1 MVDDVKPEVSEIS
14 LKTLTDK
21 ANKMVELEQLVEE
34 KQASLKSTQKELK
47 TLSEE
52 DIPALLSE
60 VGLSEITLTNGKKI
74 STSAYYY
81 GRITEHNQQEAFE
94 WLQDNGHGDI
104 IKNVVS
110 VSFGRDEDVNA
121 EKLLSNL
128 QDNGYTTNGKK
139 WVEPMTLKAF
149 IREQVESGN
158 DLPLET
164 FNVYVGQ
171 KTRMINK

>member
-1 MVDDVKPEVSEIS
+1 MFDDVKPEVSEIS

-94 WLQDNGHGDI
+94 WLQNNGHGDI

-149 IREQVESGN
+149 IREQVEGGN

-171 KTRMINK
+171 KTRIINK

>member
-1 MVDDVKPEVSEIS
+1 MFEDVNVEVSEVS

-21 ANKMVELEQLVEE
+21 ANEIAKLEEEVEE
-34 KQASLKSTQKELK
+34 KQASLKRSQKELK
-47 TLSEE
+47 VLSEE
-52 DIPALLSE
+52 EIPALLSE

-74 STSAYYY
+74 STNAYYY
-81 GRITEHNQQEAFE
+81 GRITEHNQQEAFT

-104 IKNVVS
+104 IKNVIS

-128 QDNGYTTNGKK
+128 QDNGYSTNGKK

-171 KTRMINK
+171 KTRIIK

>member
-1 MVDDVKPEVSEIS
+1 MFDEVKPEVSEIS

-171 KTRMINK
+171 KTRINKK

>member
-1 MVDDVKPEVSEIS
+1 MFDDVKPEVSEIS

-158 DLPLET
+158 DLPLEP
-164 FNVYVGQ
+164 FNVYIGQ
-171 KTRMINK
+171 KTRIINK

>member
-1 MVDDVKPEVSEIS
+1 MFEDVNVEVSEVS

-21 ANKMVELEQLVEE
+21 ANEMVKLEEEVEE
-34 KQASLKSTQKELK
+34 KQASLKRSQKELK
-47 TLSEE
+47 VLSEE
-52 DIPALLSE
+52 EIPALLSE

-74 STSAYYY
+74 STTAYYY
-81 GRITEHNQQEAFE
+81 GRITEHNQQEAFT

-104 IKNVVS
+104 IKNVIS

-128 QDNGYTTNGKK
+128 QDNGYSTNGKK

-171 KTRMINK
+171 KTRIIK

>member
-1 MVDDVKPEVSEIS
+1 MFDDVKPEVSEVS

-21 ANKMVELEQLVEE
+21 ANDMVRLEELVEE
-34 KQASLKSTQKELK
+34 KQASLKLTQKELK
-47 TLSEE
+47 VLSEE
-52 DIPALLSE
+52 EIPALLSE

-74 STSAYYY
+74 STKAFYY
-81 GRITEHNQQEAFE
+81 GRITEHNQAEAYQ

-164 FNVYVGQ
+164 FNVYIGQ
-171 KTRMINK
+171 KTRIIK

>member
-1 MVDDVKPEVSEIS
+1 MFEDVNVEVSEVS

-21 ANKMVELEQLVEE
+21 ANEMVKLEEEVEE
-34 KQASLKSTQKELK
+34 KQASLKRSQKELK
-47 TLSEE
+47 VLSEE
-52 DIPALLSE
+52 EIPALLSE

-74 STSAYYY
+74 STNAYYY
-81 GRITEHNQQEAFE
+81 GRITEHNQQEAFT

-104 IKNVVS
+104 IKNVIS

-128 QDNGYTTNGKK
+128 QDNGYSTNGKK

-171 KTRMINK
+171 KTRIIKK

>member
-1 MVDDVKPEVSEIS
+1 MFEDVKTEVSEVS

-21 ANKMVELEQLVEE
+21 ANKMVELEELVEE
-34 KQASLKSTQKELK
+34 KQASLKATQKELK
-47 TLSEE
+47 VLSEE

-60 VGLSEITLTNGKKI
+60 VGLSEITLTNGQKI
-74 STSAYYY
+74 STNAYYY

-104 IKNVVS
+104 IKNVIS

-128 QDNGYTTNGKK
+128 QDNGYSTNGKK

-171 KTRMINK
+171 KNKDN

>member
-1 MVDDVKPEVSEIS
+1 MFDDVKPEVSEIS

-171 KTRMINK
+171 KTRIINK

>member
-1 MVDDVKPEVSEIS
+1 MFDDVKPEVSEIS

-52 DIPALLSE
+52 EIPALLSE

-81 GRITEHNQQEAFE
+81 GSITEHNQQEAFE

-149 IREQVESGN
+149 IREQVEGGN

-171 KTRMINK
+171 KTRIINK

>member
-1 MVDDVKPEVSEIS
+1 MFDEVKPEVSEIS

-94 WLQDNGHGDI
+94 WLQNNGHGDI

-171 KTRMINK
+171 KTRIIKK

>member
-1 MVDDVKPEVSEIS
+1 MFDDVKKEVSEVS

-21 ANKMVELEQLVEE
+21 ATKMVELEELVEE
-34 KQASLKSTQKELK
+34 KQASLKATQKELK
-47 TLSEE
+47 VLSEE

-60 VGLSEITLTNGKKI
+60 VGLSEITLTNGQKI
-74 STSAYYY
+74 STNSYYY

-149 IREQVESGN
+149 IREQVEGGN

-171 KTRMINK
+171 KTRIINK

>member
-1 MVDDVKPEVSEIS
+1 MFDDVKPEVSEIS

-94 WLQDNGHGDI
+94 WLQNNGHGDI

-171 KTRMINK
+171 KTRIINK

>member
-1 MVDDVKPEVSEIS
+1 MFEDVKTEVSEVS

-21 ANKMVELEQLVEE
+21 ANKMVELEELVEE
-34 KQASLKSTQKELK
+34 KQASLKATQKELK
-47 TLSEE
+47 VLSEE

-60 VGLSEITLTNGKKI
+60 VGLSEITLTNGQKI
-74 STSAYYY
+74 STNAYYY

-104 IKNVVS
+104 IKNVIS

-128 QDNGYTTNGKK
+128 QDNGYSTNGKK

-164 FNVYVGQ
+164 FNVYIGQ
-171 KTRMINK
+171 KTRIIK

>member
-1 MVDDVKPEVSEIS
+1 MFDEVKPEVSEIS

-52 DIPALLSE
+52 EIPALLSE

-149 IREQVESGN
+149 IREQVEGGN

-171 KTRMINK
+171 KTRIINK

>member
-1 MVDDVKPEVSEIS
+1 MFDDVKKEVSEVS

-21 ANKMVELEQLVEE
+21 ANKMVELEELVEE
-34 KQASLKSTQKELK
+34 KQASLKATQKELK
-47 TLSEE
+47 VLSEE

-60 VGLSEITLTNGKKI
+60 VGLSEITLTNGQKI
-74 STSAYYY
+74 STNSYYY

-164 FNVYVGQ
+164 FNVYIGQ
-171 KTRMINK
+171 KTRIIK

>member
-1 MVDDVKPEVSEIS
+1 MFDDVKPEVSEIS

-149 IREQVESGN
+149 IREQVEGGN

-171 KTRMINK
+171 KTRIIKK

>member
-1 MVDDVKPEVSEIS
+1 MFDDVKPEVSEIS

-52 DIPALLSE
+52 EIPALLSE

-171 KTRMINK
+171 KTRIINK

>member
-1 MVDDVKPEVSEIS
+1 MFEDVKTEVSEVS

-21 ANKMVELEQLVEE
+21 ANKMVELEELVEE
-34 KQASLKSTQKELK
+34 KQASLKATQKELK
-47 TLSEE
+47 VLSEE

-60 VGLSEITLTNGKKI
+60 VGLSEITLTNGQKI
-74 STSAYYY
+74 STNAYYY

-104 IKNVVS
+104 IKNVIS

-128 QDNGYTTNGKK
+128 QDNGYSTNGKK

-171 KTRMINK
+171 KTRIIK

>member
-1 MVDDVKPEVSEIS
+1 MFEDVNVEVSEVS

-21 ANKMVELEQLVEE
+21 ANEMVKLEEEVEE
-34 KQASLKSTQKELK
+34 KQASLKRSQKELK
-47 TLSEE
+47 VLSEE
-52 DIPALLSE
+52 EIPALLSE

-74 STSAYYY
+74 STNAYYY
-81 GRITEHNQQEAFE
+81 GRITEHNQQEAFT

-104 IKNVVS
+104 IKNVIS

-121 EKLLSNL
+121 EKLLSDL
-128 QDNGYTTNGKK
+128 QDNGYSTNGKK

-171 KTRMINK
+171 KTRIIK

>member
-1 MVDDVKPEVSEIS
+1 M
-14 LKTLTDK
+14 
-21 ANKMVELEQLVEE
+21 AELEELIEE
-34 KQASLKSTQKELK
+34 KQASLKATQKELK

-52 DIPALLSE
+52 EIPALLSE
-60 VGLSEITLTNGKKI
+60 VGLSEITLTNGQKI
-74 STSAYYY
+74 STQAYYY

-121 EKLLSNL
+121 EKLLSDL
-128 QDNGYTTNGKK
+128 QDDGYSTSGKK

-171 KTRMINK
+171 KTRIIKK

>member
-1 MVDDVKPEVSEIS
+1 MFDDVKPEVSEIS

-149 IREQVESGN
+149 IREQGESGN

-164 FNVYVGQ
+164 FIV
-171 KTRMINK
+171 

>member
-1 MVDDVKPEVSEIS
+1 MFDDVKPEVSEIS

-94 WLQDNGHGDI
+94 WLQNNGHGDI

-164 FNVYVGQ
+164 FNVYEGQ
-171 KTRMINK
+171 KTRIINK

>member
-1 MVDDVKPEVSEIS
+1 MFDDVKPEVSEIS

-149 IREQVESGN
+149 IREQVEGGN

-171 KTRMINK
+171 KTRIINK

>member
-1 MVDDVKPEVSEIS
+1 MFDEVKPEVSEIS

-171 KTRMINK
+171 KTRIINK

>member
-1 MVDDVKPEVSEIS
+1 MFEDVKKEVSEVS

-21 ANKMVELEQLVEE
+21 ANKMVELEELVEE
-34 KQASLKSTQKELK
+34 KQASLKATQKELK
-47 TLSEE
+47 VLSEE

-60 VGLSEITLTNGKKI
+60 VGLSEITLTNGQKI
-74 STSAYYY
+74 STNSYYY

-171 KTRMINK
+171 KTRIIKK

>member
-1 MVDDVKPEVSEIS
+1 MFEDVKKEVSEVS

-21 ANKMVELEQLVEE
+21 ANKMVELEELVEE
-34 KQASLKSTQKELK
+34 KQASLKATQKELK
-47 TLSEE
+47 VLSEE

-60 VGLSEITLTNGKKI
+60 VGLSEITLTNGQKI
-74 STSAYYY
+74 STNSYYY

-94 WLQDNGHGDI
+94 WLQNNGHGDI

-164 FNVYVGQ
+164 FNVYIGQ
-171 KTRMINK
+171 KIKVKK

>member
-1 MVDDVKPEVSEIS
+1 MFDDVKSEVSEVS
-14 LKTLTDK
+14 LKTLTAK

-34 KQASLKSTQKELK
+34 KQASLKATQKELK

-60 VGLSEITLTNGKKI
+60 VGLSEITLPHGKKI
-74 STSAYYY
+74 STNAYYY

-94 WLQDNGHGDI
+94 WLQNNGHGDI

-110 VSFGRDEDVNA
+110 VSFGRDEDVDA

-128 QDNGYTTNGKK
+128 QDSGYTTNGKK

-164 FNVYVGQ
+164 FNVYIGQ
-171 KTRMINK
+171 KTRIINK

>member
-1 MVDDVKPEVSEIS
+1 MFDDVKPEVSEIS

-110 VSFGRDEDVNA
+110 VSFGRDEDVDA

-171 KTRMINK
+171 KTRIINK

>member
-1 MVDDVKPEVSEIS
+1 MFDDINKEVSEVS

-21 ANKMVELEQLVEE
+21 ANKMAELEELIEE
-34 KQASLKSTQKELK
+34 KQASLKATQKELK

-52 DIPALLSE
+52 EIPALLSE
-60 VGLSEITLTNGKKI
+60 VGLSEITLTNGQKI
-74 STSAYYY
+74 STQAYYY
-81 GRITEHNQQEAFE
+81 GRITEHYQQESFE
-94 WLQDNGHGDI
+94 WLQNNGHGDI

-121 EKLLSNL
+121 EKLLSDL
-128 QDNGYTTNGKK
+128 QDDGYSTNGKK

-171 KTRMINK
+171 KTRIIKK

>member
-1 MVDDVKPEVSEIS
+1 MFDDVKPEVSEVS

-34 KQASLKSTQKELK
+34 KQASLKATQKELK

-52 DIPALLSE
+52 EIPALLSE

-74 STSAYYY
+74 STNAYYY

-94 WLQDNGHGDI
+94 WLQNNGHGDI

-110 VSFGRDEDVNA
+110 VSFGRDEDVDA
-121 EKLLSNL
+121 EKLLNNL

-164 FNVYVGQ
+164 FNVYIGQ
-171 KTRMINK
+171 KTRIINK

>member
-1 MVDDVKPEVSEIS
+1 MFDDVKPEVSEIS

-52 DIPALLSE
+52 EIPALLSE

-149 IREQVESGN
+149 IREQVEGGN

-171 KTRMINK
+171 KTRIINK

>member
-1 MVDDVKPEVSEIS
+1 MFDEVKPEVSEIS

-149 IREQVESGN
+149 IREQVEGGN

-171 KTRMINK
+171 KTRIINK

>member
-1 MVDDVKPEVSEIS
+1 MFDDVKPEVSEIS

-81 GRITEHNQQEAFE
+81 GRITEHNRQEAFE

-149 IREQVESGN
+149 IREQVEGGN

-171 KTRMINK
+171 KTRIIKK

>member
-1 MVDDVKPEVSEIS
+1 MFDDVKPEVSEIS

-149 IREQVESGN
+149 IREQVEGGN
-158 DLPLET
+158 DLPLE
-164 FNVYVGQ
+164 NCLPGR
-171 KTRMINK
+171 K